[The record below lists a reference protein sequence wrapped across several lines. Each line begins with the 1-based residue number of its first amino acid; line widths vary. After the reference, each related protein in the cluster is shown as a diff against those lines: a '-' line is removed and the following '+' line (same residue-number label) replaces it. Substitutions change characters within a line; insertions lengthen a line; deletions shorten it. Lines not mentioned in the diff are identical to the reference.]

1 MRRVRCLRPFPP
13 DDPGALQR
21 SLQAIG
27 APAYLYEHMFPP
39 LLHLL
44 RNAAIRYA
52 DLALALLTLDAVR
65 LPDRLFAPA
74 AEPEAYSAEAR
85 TRRAHPAGGGSDAP
99 VRADRPYAGAP
110 GAGVLR
116 PVSAA
121 ACLHSA
127 PATARPQN
135 FTTAAR
141 RGAAA
146 TESRASGTFPVST
159 RRR

>member
-1 MRRVRCLRPFPP
+1 MFIGGFAR
-13 DDPGALQR
+13 
-21 SLQAIG
+21 LQAGLQIV
-27 APAYLYEHMFPP
+27 PPCSYLYEHMFPP

-74 AEPEAYSAEAR
+74 AAVDDCTDAGRSRQGHRVAGATPRTTEAR
-85 TRRAHPAGGGSDAP
+85 DRRSAPAST
-99 VRADRPYAGAP
+99 P
-110 GAGVLR
+110 GALR
-116 PVSAA
+116 PLSAA
-121 ACLHSA
+121 ACAHTRA
-127 PATARPQN
+127 PRTPN

-146 TESRASGTFPVST
+146 TESRASGMTFPVST